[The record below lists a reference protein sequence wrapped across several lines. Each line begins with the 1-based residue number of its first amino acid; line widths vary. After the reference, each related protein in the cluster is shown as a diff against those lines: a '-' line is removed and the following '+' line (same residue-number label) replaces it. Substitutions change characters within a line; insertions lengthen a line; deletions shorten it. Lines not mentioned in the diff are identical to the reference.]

1 MRIETMHEGAGN
13 IFGTYDEI
21 IQFSQIFFGAYALFA
36 CYLLFRR
43 FNGGLAEVGSKRFEW
58 TMLSLAMWCFTGL
71 CIDVWAHKHLN
82 LEETFFTPWHAVW
95 YSGFAAY
102 SSYIVFVLW
111 GLNDGGIPK
120 SISAVKE
127 FFSSMPKGYS
137 VGVVGMILFIVSG
150 FGDMLWHTFLGIEG
164 GTDIL
169 LSPTHLGLAGG
180 LILSLL
186 VPVMAAWHQPE
197 RVKTLGDQL
206 PVIVGL
212 SGAWGVITVFTSYSH
227 HLSLPYN
234 QMCEGCGNAV
244 NSGLQTGIVAVL
256 LQAIILSG
264 FIHYFMKK
272 FKPVPGT
279 FTTMFLVHTIVIIAC
294 APGKLGEAWK
304 HALTPILSGIA
315 LDILYALFSNRNRI
329 FAFIIGAIPVSIW
342 LVTIATIGGKGLDLM
357 GWSVHATAGVI
368 FIAGSGALLIS
379 FLTDEV
385 SSNQLETE

>member
-1 MRIETMHEGAGN
+1 MLGWIWVYGISFSEVLMRIETMHEGAGTS
-13 IFGTYDEI
+13 FGTYDEI

-180 LILSLL
+180 LVLSLL

-212 SGAWGVITVFTSYSH
+212 SGAWVVITVFTS
-227 HLSLPYN
+227 
-234 QMCEGCGNAV
+234 
-244 NSGLQTGIVAVL
+244 
-256 LQAIILSG
+256 
-264 FIHYFMKK
+264 
-272 FKPVPGT
+272 
-279 FTTMFLVHTIVIIAC
+279 
-294 APGKLGEAWK
+294 
-304 HALTPILSGIA
+304 
-315 LDILYALFSNRNRI
+315 
-329 FAFIIGAIPVSIW
+329 
-342 LVTIATIGGKGLDLM
+342 
-357 GWSVHATAGVI
+357 
-368 FIAGSGALLIS
+368 
-379 FLTDEV
+379 
-385 SSNQLETE
+385 